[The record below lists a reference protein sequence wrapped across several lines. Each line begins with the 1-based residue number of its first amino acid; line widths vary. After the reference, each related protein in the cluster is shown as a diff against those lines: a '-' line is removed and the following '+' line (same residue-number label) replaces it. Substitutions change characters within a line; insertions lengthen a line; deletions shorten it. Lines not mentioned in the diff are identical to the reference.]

1 MSYRRVAITGLGLLT
16 PCGRGWKP
24 YWDATLETRS
34 HIRTL
39 SSKLQPASL
48 PAIRMAGAISDFDPA
63 EFIKQRK
70 SLKVMS
76 REIQL
81 AVAASYMAVEDS
93 GIKLEDADRTRFGI
107 SLGTGILNTDL
118 DEIGVGIQRGI
129 DETGQ
134 FQMKKF
140 GHEGVRALFP
150 LWFLKYLPN
159 MPACHISIAHGL
171 SGPSNTVTTS
181 SAAGAQALGE
191 AYHVIRRGDADLMIA
206 GSTDSKINAMGIS
219 RFHLLGLLSDGQE
232 KPEKAYRPFDER
244 HSGVIL
250 GEGAGLIV
258 LEEWEHAKRR
268 GAHIY
273 GEMIGYGS
281 SSDFNYNPLITEDFT
296 GKKLAMMRAL
306 HEAQTDSNEIDFL
319 VANGSG
325 IPMDDI
331 QEAEAI
337 RSVFHS
343 SLKHLRVTN
352 VKPITGH
359 LVYGS
364 AGVEIGA
371 ALLALRDGVIP
382 AVANLEKP
390 DEACELPFV
399 MEKPEYTRTR
409 TFLFNSFGFG
419 GQNAALVVRKAS

>member
-1 MSYRRVAITGLGLLT
+1 MSDRRVAITGLGLLT
-16 PCGRGWKP
+16 PCGRGWRP

-34 HIRTL
+34 AICML
-39 SSKLQPASL
+39 SPQLQPSSL
-48 PAIRMAGAISDFDPA
+48 PIRMAGEISNFDPA

-81 AVAASYMAVEDS
+81 AVAASYMAIEDS
-93 GIKLEDADRTRFGI
+93 NIRLEEVDRTRFGI
-107 SLGTGILNTDL
+107 SLGTGIINNDL
-118 DEIGVGIQRGI
+118 DEICVGIQKGF
-129 DETGQ
+129 DENGK

-140 GHEGVRALFP
+140 GLEGVRALYP

-159 MPACHISIAHGL
+159 MPACHISIAHNL

-191 AYHVIRRGDADLMIA
+191 AYHVIRRGDADVMIA

-219 RFHLLGLLSDGQE
+219 RFHLLGLLSRDGGH
-232 KPEKAYRPFDER
+232 PEKAYRPFDER
-244 HSGVIL
+244 HNGIVL
-250 GEGAGLIV
+250 GEGAGLVI
-258 LEEWEHAKRR
+258 LEEWEHARRR
-268 GAHIY
+268 GAHLY

-281 SSDFNYNPLITEDFT
+281 SSDFNYNPMITEDFT
-296 GKKLAMMRAL
+296 GKKLAMSRAL
-306 HEAQTDSNEIDFL
+306 HDAQVDSKEIDFL

-343 SLKHLRVTN
+343 SLAHIRVTN

-359 LVYGS
+359 LIYGS

-371 ALLALRDGVIP
+371 ALLALRNGVIP

-399 MEKPEYTRTR
+399 MEKPEYTMTR

-419 GQNAALVVRKAS
+419 GQNAALVVRKAA